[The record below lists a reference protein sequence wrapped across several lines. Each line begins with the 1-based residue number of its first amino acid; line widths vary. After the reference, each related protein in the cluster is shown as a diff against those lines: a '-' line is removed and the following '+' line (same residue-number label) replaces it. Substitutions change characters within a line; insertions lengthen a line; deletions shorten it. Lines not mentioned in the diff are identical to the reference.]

1 MALIDKEAAID
12 LIVSQPPEPHYPSWY
27 AEQIRQMPAV
37 PPKVVAE
44 IKIDGEALQKAVDNA
59 VRQVKR
65 ELFTGRL
72 NPGTLRVV
80 RCKDCRFRD
89 KPHMSSAWIPC
100 VDMKV
105 PNDFYCARG
114 EWE

>member
-1 MALIDKEAAID
+1 MDD
-12 LIVSQPPEPHYPSWY
+12 LISRQAVIDALDCINGVEEVLRSIPSAQP
-27 AEQIRQMPAV
+27 A
-37 PPKVVAE
+37 PPRVVAE
-44 IKIDGEALQKAVDNA
+44 IKIDGEALQKAVDEA

-72 NPGTLRVV
+72 NPDTLRVV

-89 KPHMSSAWIPC
+89 KPHMSSAWLPC

-105 PNDFYCARG
+105 PDDFYCARG